1 MSRNGTP
8 AERGPRHRLSDE
20 VAERL
25 ERAIVSGEYPVD
37 TKLPNEKTLAE
48 EFGVGRSSMR
58 EAVRTLQ
65 AAGYLRSAHGVGVF
79 VISSR
84 PTTVGAVEHS
94 LVGGYTMSDLFEAR
108 VAIEGQTA
116 ALAAQRVTSHHR
128 ERLQSIIRS
137 ASDTGVDEAAF
148 VALDAAFHRQVAD
161 ASGNPLLLH
170 MWESIAV
177 QFEEYSMRVISLPG
191 RLQRAHEDHAGIARA
206 IIARDGE
213 LAARLAREHVL
224 AVQEELQSDEL

>member
-1 MSRNGTP
+1 MHENK
-8 AERGPRHRLSDE
+8 EPRRRLSDE

-25 ERAIVSGEYPVD
+25 QNAITSGEYPVGA
-37 TKLPNEKTLAE
+37 KLPNEKALAE
-48 EFGVGRSSMR
+48 KFGVGRSSMR

-65 AAGYLRSAHGVGVF
+65 AAGYLRSAHGIGVF
-79 VISSR
+79 VISNR
-84 PTTVGAVEHS
+84 PTSVGTVEHS
-94 LVGGYTMSDLFEAR
+94 LAGGYTMSDLFEAR

-116 ALAAQRVTSHHR
+116 ALAAERVTSHHR

-137 ASDTGVDEAAF
+137 AADAGEDEAQF

-161 ASGNPLLLH
+161 ASGNPLLLQ

-191 RLQRAHEDHAGIARA
+191 RLQRAHADHTAIARA

-224 AVQEELQSDEL
+224 AVQEELQADDI